1 MEGEPQPHGEAAYP
15 SLGLIHELA
24 LRQLEGRVERIDA
37 LDSKLGALLGFTA
50 IVLALLLNSDVVLGR
65 WNWITTVGASL
76 LLLGLLLLFFAFAA
90 RISRLDPDLRA
101 LREQHT
107 SRSPVETRLQI
118 IDAAIDA
125 VHENDVVIVWKSR
138 YLDAAVL
145 LALFGLLVVTGR
157 VIYFLQGGS

>member
-1 MEGEPQPHGEAAYP
+1 MARPFPHVEGVEHRYVDAGSLTMHVAEAGPADGESIVPLHGWPQHWYEWRHQIPP
-15 SLGLIHELA
+15 LA
-24 LRQLEGRVERIDA
+24 QHYRVIA
-37 LDSKLGALLGFTA
+37 
-50 IVLALLLNSDVVLGR
+50 
-65 WNWITTVGASL
+65 
-76 LLLGLLLLFFAFAA
+76 
-90 RISRLDPDLRA
+90 PDLRA